1 MPLPVFEK
9 EIRVQYSYCDS
20 FNRMTLSYLL
30 KEAQEI
36 SMQHCD
42 QLGLSNAFLASLG
55 KVFLLAKLHVTVHD
69 MPKGGQIVR
78 IATIPY
84 LPVRLQYPRFTR
96 VYDREGT
103 LLAEVD
109 SRWMLVD
116 IESRRIVRRPPEDLP
131 LPFPQIEGLGD
142 FKFPKLADE
151 DLRPA
156 GRIRVQYSM
165 ADTNRHL
172 NNAVYADLACN
183 QAEEELMAGKTI
195 KSLSLFYHHEA
206 RFGEEMELSSY
217 REGKTFYLRG
227 QLPACLCFE
236 SELVL

>member
-9 EIRVQYSYCDS
+9 ETRVQYSYCDS

-103 LLAEVD
+103 LLVEVD

-131 LPFPQIEGLGD
+131 LPFPEIEGLGD
-142 FKFPKLADE
+142 FKFPKLSDE
-151 DLRPA
+151 AFLPA
-156 GRIRVQYSM
+156 GQVRVRYSM

-183 QAEEELMAGKTI
+183 QAEEELMAGKPV

-206 RFGEEMELSSY
+206 RFGEEMKLSSY
-217 REGKTFYLRG
+217 REGDTFYLRG
-227 QLPACLCFE
+227 RLPEWLCFE
-236 SELVL
+236 AVLAL